1 MGGRWAVLIGEL
13 VKSAATGRTCL
24 RGPQWVPYALVLGDV
39 LALLT
44 SFYLG
49 RLSHAFYYH
58 LSPGWVLLYWWG
70 SLAQVNVLLFL
81 LLMALGITAFAV
93 KGHYARRKA
102 FWDEAGEVLGV
113 FTLLLALNA
122 TIAFSG
128 KWPLSRLWLFSTWV
142 LALVLLPLARWLVH
156 HILQRLGVWMRPV
169 VVVGCGRNAAEAIR
183 ALDSE
188 PMLGYAV
195 QRVLTP
201 GGCDPASGELPTQ
214 APMEALGDD
223 PLATLARLGKPHVV
237 LALDMDQWDAQ
248 EKLVRS
254 LGLSYPNLTVV
265 PPLRGLPLFGMEAMH
280 FFGHEVLMLRVRDN
294 LARPGPRIAK
304 RLFDLLAASLLVVL
318 LSPLL
323 LYVAWR
329 IRREDG
335 GPVFFIQE
343 RVGRGGGTFGCLKFR
358 SMVMDAEDRLK
369 QYLHSHP
376 ELAAEYERNFKLRN
390 DPRVTRIGKFLRRG
404 SLDELPQLFNVLRGD
419 MSLVGP
425 RPLLARELDRYGDN
439 ICLYHMV
446 YPGITGLWQV
456 SGRSETTFDE
466 RAYLDAWYIKNW
478 TLWYDIVILLLTVK
492 VVLRREGAY

>member
-1 MGGRWAVLIGEL
+1 
-13 VKSAATGRTCL
+13 
-24 RGPQWVPYALVLGDV
+24 
-39 LALLT
+39 
-44 SFYLG
+44 
-49 RLSHAFYYH
+49 
-58 LSPGWVLLYWWG
+58 
-70 SLAQVNVLLFL
+70 
-81 LLMALGITAFAV
+81 
-93 KGHYARRKA
+93 
-102 FWDEAGEVLGV
+102 
-113 FTLLLALNA
+113 
-122 TIAFSG
+122 
-128 KWPLSRLWLFSTWV
+128 
-142 LALVLLPLARWLVH
+142 
-156 HILQRLGVWMRPV
+156 
-169 VVVGCGRNAAEAIR
+169 
-183 ALDSE
+183 
-188 PMLGYAV
+188 
-195 QRVLTP
+195 
-201 GGCDPASGELPTQ
+201 
-214 APMEALGDD
+214 MEALGDD

-294 LARPGPRIAK
+294 LARLGPRIVK

-358 SMVMDAEDRLK
+358 SMVMD
-369 QYLHSHP
+369 
-376 ELAAEYERNFKLRN
+376 AAEYERNFKLRN

-478 TLWYDIVILLLTVK
+478 TLWYDIVIMLLTVK

>member
-1 MGGRWAVLIGEL
+1 M
-13 VKSAATGRTCL
+13 KSAVSPRARF
-24 RGPQWVPYALVLGDV
+24 RWSQWVPYALVLGDV
-39 LALLT
+39 AALLT
-44 SFYLG
+44 AFYFG

-58 LSPGWVLLYWWG
+58 LSPGWVLLHWWG
-70 SLAQVNVLLFL
+70 SLAQLNLLLFF
-81 LLMALGITAFAV
+81 LLMVSGITAFAI

-142 LALVLLPLARWLVH
+142 LALGLLPMTRWLVH
-156 HILQRLGVWMRPV
+156 QALQRMGVWVRPV
-169 VVVGCGRNAAEAIR
+169 VVIGCGQNAAEATR
-183 ALDSE
+183 ALNSD
-188 PMLGYAV
+188 PMLGYSV
-195 QRVLTP
+195 QRVLVP
-201 GGCDPASGELPTQ
+201 GGCSPAAGSFPTR
-214 APMEALGDD
+214 APIEALGED
-223 PLATLARLGKPHVV
+223 PLATLAHLGNPHVV
-237 LALDMDQWDAQ
+237 LALDMDQWEAQ
-248 EKLVRS
+248 ERLVRS
-254 LGLSYPNLTVV
+254 LGISYPNLTIA
-265 PPLRGLPLFGMEAMH
+265 PPLRGLPLFGMEIMH
-280 FFGHEVLMLRVRDN
+280 FFSHEVLMLRVRDN
-294 LARPGPRIAK
+294 LARLGPRITK
-304 RLFDLLAASLLVVL
+304 RLFDLMAASLLVVL

-323 LYVAWR
+323 FYIAWR

-335 GPVFFIQE
+335 GPVFFIQK
-343 RVGRGGGTFGCLKFR
+343 RVGRQGRQFGCLKFR

-369 QYLHSHP
+369 RYLHSYP
-376 ELAAEYERNFKLRN
+376 DLAAEYEINFKICN

-425 RPLLARELDRYGDN
+425 RPLLERELDRYGEN

-446 YPGITGLWQV
+446 HPGITGLWQV

-466 RAYLDAWYIKNW
+466 RAQLDAWYVKNW
-478 TLWYDIVILLLTVK
+478 TLWYDIVILLRTVK

>member
-1 MGGRWAVLIGEL
+1 VVLIGDI
-13 VKSAATGRTCL
+13 VKSAATGRACF
-24 RGPQWVPYALVLGDV
+24 RGRQWVPYVLALGDV

-44 SFYLG
+44 AFYFG

-58 LSPGWVLLYWWG
+58 LSPGWVLLHWWG
-70 SLAQVNVLLFL
+70 SLTQLNVLIFL
-81 LLMALGITAFAV
+81 LLMASGITAFAL

-142 LALVLLPLARWLVH
+142 LALGLLPTTRWLVH
-156 HILQRLGVWMRPV
+156 QALQRMGAWARPV
-169 VVVGCGRNAAEAIR
+169 VVIGCGQNAAEAIR
-183 ALDSE
+183 ALNSE
-188 PMLGYAV
+188 PMLGYTV
-195 QRVLTP
+195 QRVLVP
-201 GGCDPASGELPTQ
+201 GGCSPAAGVLPSH
-214 APMEALGDD
+214 APIEALGED
-223 PLATLARLGKPHVV
+223 PLATLIRLGKPHVV

-248 EKLVRS
+248 GQLVRS
-254 LGLSYPNLTVV
+254 LGLSYPNLTVA
-265 PPLRGLPLFGMEAMH
+265 PPLSGLPLFGMETMH
-280 FFGHEVLMLRVRDN
+280 FFGHEVLMLQVRDN
-294 LARPGPRIAK
+294 LARFGPRITK
-304 RLFDLLAASLLVVL
+304 RLFDLVAAALLVVL

-323 LYVAWR
+323 LYIAWR

-335 GPVFFIQE
+335 GPVFFIQK

-369 QYLHSHP
+369 QYLDSHP

-390 DPRVTRIGKFLRRG
+390 DPRVTRIGGFLRRG

-425 RPLLARELDRYGDN
+425 RPLLARELDRYGDSL
-439 ICLYHMV
+439 CLYHLV

-466 RAYLDAWYIKNW
+466 RADLDAWYIKNW

-492 VVLRREGAY
+492 VVFRREGAY

>member
-1 MGGRWAVLIGEL
+1 M
-13 VKSAATGRTCL
+13 KSAASSRV
-24 RGPQWVPYALVLGDV
+24 RFRWSQWVPYTLVLGDMV
-39 LALLT
+39 ALWAA
-44 SFYLG
+44 FYLG

-58 LSPGWVLLYWWG
+58 LNPGWVLLHWWG
-70 SLAQVNVLLFL
+70 SHAQTNQLLFL
-81 LLMALGITAFAV
+81 VLSILGIMAFAF
-93 KGHYARRKA
+93 KGHYSRRKA
-102 FWDEAGEVLGV
+102 FWDEMGEMLGV
-113 FTLLLALNA
+113 FILLLALNA
-122 TIAFSG
+122 AIAFSG
-128 KWPLSRLWLFSTWV
+128 KWQLSRLWLFSTWM
-142 LALVLLPLARWLVH
+142 LVLGLLPMTRWLLRRT
-156 HILQRLGVWMRPV
+156 LQNLGAWMRPV
-169 VVVGCGRNAAEAIR
+169 VVIGCGQNAAEAIR

-201 GGCDPASGELPTQ
+201 GGCDPAAGELPTQ

-248 EKLVRS
+248 EKLVRA

-294 LARPGPRIAK
+294 LARLGPRIVK
-304 RLFDLLAASLLVVL
+304 RFFDLLAASLLVVL

-323 LYVAWR
+323 FYITWR

-335 GPVFFIQE
+335 GPVLFIQE
-343 RVGRGGGTFGCLKFR
+343 RVGRGGRTFACLKFR
-358 SMVMDAEDRLK
+358 SMVLDAEDRLK
-369 QYLHSHP
+369 QYLQNHP
-376 ELAAEYERNFKLRN
+376 DLAAEYERNFKLRN

-439 ICLYHMV
+439 ICLYHLV

-492 VVLRREGAY
+492 VVFRREGAY